1 MRIRE
6 FNLDY
11 MGPRKV
17 VAWVTAGYLLFFLGA
32 IFVKGL
38 NWGLDFTGGT
48 LIELEFPQAVSAEK
62 VRLSLEDAGYV
73 NGVVQAFG
81 SERDVIVRMPPQ
93 STGDQARLGDAIHA
107 ALRESFGE
115 VTLKQS
121 SFVGPVVGEELRDD
135 AGLAVL
141 ASLGVIT
148 IYVIFRFARQFA
160 LGSVLALVHD
170 ALFVVG
176 CFAVFQWTFDL
187 TVLAAVLTVI
197 GYSINDSIVI
207 ADRIR
212 ENFRLLRGM
221 TPAEVINKSL
231 NQVLAR
237 TIVTAGLTFL
247 TVLAMLI
254 FGGEMIR
261 GFSIA
266 LAIGVVMGTYSSIY
280 VLAALLIATGIK
292 REDLLV
298 PVVEE
303 GPTQEGPV

>member
-1 MRIRE
+1 MRIPE
-6 FNLDY
+6 FNFDY
-11 MGPRKV
+11 MGPRKIV
-17 VAWVTAGYLLFFLGA
+17 GWVTAGYLTFFLVM
-32 IFVKGL
+32 IFVRGM

-48 LIELEFPQAVSAEK
+48 LVELEFPEAVSAEK
-62 VRLSLEDAGYV
+62 VRRSLEDAGYV
-73 NGVVQAFG
+73 NGVVQSFG
-81 SERDVIVRMPPQ
+81 SERDVLVRMPPQ
-93 STGDQARLGDAIHA
+93 STGDEARLGDAIHST
-107 ALRESFGE
+107 LENTFGD

-121 SFVGPVVGEELRDD
+121 NFVGPVVGAELRDD
-135 AGLAVL
+135 AGLAIL

-148 IYVIFRFARQFA
+148 IYVIFRFTRQFA

-170 ALFVVG
+170 ALFVIG

-212 ENFRLLRGM
+212 ENFRLLRGVP
-221 TPAEVINKSL
+221 PAEVINKSL

-237 TIVTAGLTFL
+237 TIVTGGLTLL
-247 TVLAMLI
+247 TVLAMLF

-261 GFSIA
+261 GFSTA

-280 VLAALLIATGIK
+280 VLAALLIALDLK

-298 PVVEE
+298 QVVEE